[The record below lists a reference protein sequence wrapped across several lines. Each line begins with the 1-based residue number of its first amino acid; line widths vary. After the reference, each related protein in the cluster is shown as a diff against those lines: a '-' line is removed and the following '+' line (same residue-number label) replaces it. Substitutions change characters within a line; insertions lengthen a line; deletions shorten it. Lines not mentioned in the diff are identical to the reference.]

1 MVQYMDNHRLRSVLV
16 KPNSSLCFSYVSNGI
31 FFNSGRQIVELIDTE
46 PDVSKTYCA
55 YEIAV

>member
-1 MVQYMDNHRLRSVLV
+1 MEY
-16 KPNSSLCFSYVSNGI
+16 
-31 FFNSGRQIVELIDTE
+31 FNSGRQINKIMELIDTE